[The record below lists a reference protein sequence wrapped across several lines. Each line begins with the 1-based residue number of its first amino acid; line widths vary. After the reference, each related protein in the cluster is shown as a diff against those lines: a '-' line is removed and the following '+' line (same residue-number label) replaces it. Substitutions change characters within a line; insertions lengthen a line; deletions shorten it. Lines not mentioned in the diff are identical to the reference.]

1 MTEPAIAL
9 AGVSVEFPSPQGVV
23 HALRGATFTC
33 ARGESVAVVG
43 RSGSGKSTLMSILAL
58 LRRPTAGR
66 VYIDGTEA
74 SGLPEREVARVRAE
88 HVGVVFQSFHLEPSL
103 TARENTL
110 LPWRLAGSMSRVPA
124 SAARARAD
132 ELLDELGIGDLARRK
147 VTAMSGGQ
155 RQRVAIARALM
166 VQPTVIV
173 ADEPTGN
180 LDEETADDVARMLY
194 ALPRTHNSAVI
205 VVTHDPAVAARADRT
220 VHLAHGS
227 VMETIA

>member
-9 AGVSVEFPSPQGVV
+9 ADVSVEFPSPQGVV
-23 HALRGATFTC
+23 HALQNATFEC

-66 VYIDGTEA
+66 VYIDGIEA
-74 SGLPEREVARVRAE
+74 SSISEREVARVRAE

-103 TARENTL
+103 SARENIL
-110 LPWRLAGSMSRVPA
+110 LPWRFAASMSRVPA

-132 ELLDELGIGDLARRK
+132 ELLDELGIGALAKRK

-180 LDEETADDVARMLY
+180 LDEQTADDVARMLY
-194 ALPRTHNSAVI
+194 ALPRTHNSGVI
-205 VVTHDPAVAARADRT
+205 IVTHDPSVAARADRT

-227 VMETIA
+227 IMEHVA